1 MTLFDMLAQG
11 DTEAFKA
18 ALAADPAAAM
28 TRNEAGASVLAF
40 AAYTRNP
47 EAVRAVRAAL
57 PMIDPHE
64 AIIVGDKATVE
75 AALGGG
81 WNPNA
86 RSPDGF
92 TPLGLAAFFGHD
104 DIFDLLLP
112 MTADVNEQATN
123 PQKVAAIHAAAAV
136 RNAGMVLK
144 LLRAGADPNL
154 MQADGFSPLH
164 SAAHSGDAII
174 AGLLLLF
181 GANPRLQNAKG
192 HDAIAEARAAGHHW
206 LATRLEAMTDAAGD

>member
-11 DTEAFKA
+11 DIEAFTA

-28 TRNEAGASVLAF
+28 TRNQAGASLLAY
-40 AAYTRNP
+40 AAYHRNA
-47 EAVRAVRAAL
+47 EAVATVRAAL

-75 AALGGG
+75 AALSGG

-92 TPLGLAAFFGHD
+92 TPLGLAAFFGHE

-136 RNAGMVLK
+136 HNAGMVLK

-164 SAAHSGDAII
+164 SATQSGDAIM
-174 AGLLLLF
+174 AGLLVLF
-181 GANPRLQNAKG
+181 GADPQLKNAKG
-192 HDAIAEARAAGHHW
+192 HDAIAQARAAGHEW
-206 LATRLEAMTDAAGD
+206 LAERLETVR

>member
-11 DTEAFKA
+11 NTDAFKA

-47 EAVRAVRAAL
+47 EAVQAVRAAL

-75 AALGGG
+75 AALSGG

-92 TPLGLAAFFGHD
+92 TPLGLAAFFGHG

-112 MTADVNEQATN
+112 MTDDVNEQATN
-123 PQKVAAIHAAAAV
+123 PQKVAAIHAAAAA
-136 RNAGMVLK
+136 RNNVMVEK

-154 MQADGFSPLH
+154 AQADGFTPFH
-164 SAAHSGDAII
+164 TAAQHGDGVL

-181 GANPRLQNAKG
+181 GGDPRTKNAKG
-192 HDAIAEARAAGHHW
+192 HDAIAQARAAGHEW
-206 LATRLEAMTDAAGD
+206 LAERLEAHR